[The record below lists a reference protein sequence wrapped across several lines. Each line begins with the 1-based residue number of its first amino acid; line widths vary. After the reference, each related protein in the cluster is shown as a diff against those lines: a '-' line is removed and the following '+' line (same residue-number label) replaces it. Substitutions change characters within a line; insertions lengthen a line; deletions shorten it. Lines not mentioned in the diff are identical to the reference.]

1 MEQVCING
9 VFKDADQAVLLSAN
23 KGYRYGAGFFETI
36 RVANGV
42 IPLEKYH
49 IKRIEDSIATLQCQ
63 LPSSFSVEKIMAE
76 ILQLCKKN
84 DCPSS
89 ARVRLSFY
97 FGEGNL
103 FDISETGYL
112 IEAGHF
118 EVSTNKVG
126 ISIGCYNEMRKEPS
140 PYSHLK
146 LASGFIYSQ
155 SAIFAKKQGW
165 DEALILNTNNR
176 ITETTISNLY
186 WIKNGI
192 IFTPPI
198 SEGCVNGVYRACLA
212 ELNPLIK
219 EDTCTL
225 QKLLTAD
232 EIFLT
237 NALRGIRSVKILGTV
252 VYNTKQ
258 AELLKKDLPVIF

>member
-9 VFKDADQAVLLSAN
+9 VFKDADKAVLLSTN
-23 KGYRYGAGFFETI
+23 KSYRYGAGFFETI
-36 RVANGV
+36 RVANGA

-49 IKRIEDSIATLQCQ
+49 IKRIEDSIALLECKLSPT
-63 LPSSFSVEKIMAE
+63 FSVEKIMAE

-84 DCPSS
+84 DCHSS

-97 FGEGNL
+97 NGEGNL
-103 FDISETGYL
+103 FDISGTGYL
-112 IEAGHF
+112 IEADRF
-118 EVSTNKVG
+118 EASANTSG

-140 PYSHLK
+140 PYSQLK

-165 DEALILNTNNR
+165 DETLILNTNNR
-176 ITETTISNLY
+176 IAETTISNLY

-198 SEGCVNGVYRACLA
+198 SEGCVNGVYRAYLT

-225 QKLLTAD
+225 EKLLTAD

-237 NALRGIRSVKILGTV
+237 NALRGIRSVKRLDAV
-252 VYNTKQ
+252 VYSTEQ
-258 AELLKKDLPVIF
+258 TELLRKDLSVLF